1 MEEMEKKLSAML
13 NDPKIMEQVAAMARS
28 LGADAPREEQ
38 EHKGQERQE
47 PGPSAPAMPDLSGL
61 QAIAGLAGQG
71 SLDKNQQALIKA
83 LRPYLHSQ
91 RLNRL
96 EKAMR
101 ASQMARMATGMFSL
115 GGLSHPGGERHV

>member
-1 MEEMEKKLSAML
+1 MGEMEEKLASML

-28 LGADAPREEQ
+28 LGGDAPRQ
-38 EHKGQERQE
+38 EPAQERHE
-47 PGPSAPAMPDLSGL
+47 PAPSAPAMPDLSGL
-61 QAIAGLAGQG
+61 HAIANLAGQG

-115 GGLSHPGGERHV
+115 GGSSDSGGERHV

>member
-1 MEEMEKKLSAML
+1 MGEMEEKLSAML

-28 LGADAPREEQ
+28 LGADAPRQ
-38 EHKGQERQE
+38 EQERQE